1 MSSGRIDSVLVLHDS
16 PDEIR
21 PRLERDCPG
30 TRLHLAKS
38 GEEALSA
45 LTLHN
50 PDAVF
55 SVQHRTFSGA
65 YLRSIMSYR
74 SVRWFHAGGSGVD
87 YLLPWPRTDLRVSS
101 GAGVL
106 AAYLAETV
114 IAGILALNSNV
125 LIYREQMRNREWRR
139 HPFRSLSGQTIL
151 VVGLGAIGGAV
162 ARLAKGFGM
171 HVIAVKN
178 DVSTAD
184 PAADEVFPPEALSE
198 LVPRADVISLHIR
211 LTPQTRHT
219 FDRTLLA
226 RMNPSAV
233 LINTSRGAIV
243 DEEALADALECGAI
257 AGAYLDVFE
266 REPLDAS
273 SRLWNIPTV
282 LVTPHVSDY
291 VADWALRYT
300 DRFTENLARWNE
312 GRPLLNEIALPIQTS

>member
-1 MSSGRIDSVLVLHDS
+1 MMGSDRIESVLVLHDA
-16 PDEIR
+16 PNDVKLQ
-21 PRLERDCPG
+21 LERNCPG
-30 TRLHLAKS
+30 TRLHYAVS
-38 GEEALSA
+38 EQEALAA

-55 SVQHRTFSGA
+55 SVQHRSFSGA
-65 YLRSIMSYR
+65 LLRSAMSYR

-106 AAYLAETV
+106 SAYLAETV
-114 IAGILALNSNV
+114 MAGMLALNSNV
-125 LIYREQMRNREWRR
+125 LTYKDQMRNREWLR

-171 HVIAVKN
+171 RVIAVRN
-178 DVSTAD
+178 NVSAAD
-184 PAADEVFPPEALSE
+184 DAADEIHPPEALPD

-211 LTPQTRHT
+211 LTQQTRHT
-219 FDRTLLA
+219 FDRALLA
-226 RMNPSAV
+226 RMKPSAV

-257 AGAYLDVFE
+257 AGACLDVFE

-273 SRLWNIPTV
+273 SRLWDFPTV
-282 LVTPHVSDY
+282 LVTPHSADY
-291 VADWALRYT
+291 VADWAVRYA

-312 GRPLLNEIALPIQTS
+312 GRPLVSEIAL